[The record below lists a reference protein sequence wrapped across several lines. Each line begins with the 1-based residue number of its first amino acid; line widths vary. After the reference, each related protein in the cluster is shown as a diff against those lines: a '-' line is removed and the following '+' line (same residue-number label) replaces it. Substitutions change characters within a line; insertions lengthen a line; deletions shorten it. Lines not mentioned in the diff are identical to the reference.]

1 MPYPVPPSRLYPPR
15 TAREVFRVR
24 PLRLLEEAFRKS
36 PGVVLAAGAGYGKT
50 SLAAELPAVY
60 VSLAEEAKDPAV
72 FLWHLLAAY
81 ENRAEL
87 APVGALLEAGAWPKA
102 LEALLEEADPGAE
115 TLPFESRV
123 PESVPEETSAP
134 RRSPTGEFSHEDIV
148 SRAEA
153 QEALFPDAFGGE
165 AEEEEKK
172 TRS

>member
-102 LEALLEEADPGAE
+102 LEALLEALAPVGDRAHLGISGPTSPSLIWGDGEGYRAVVVP
-115 TLPFESRV
+115 LRV
-123 PESVPEETSAP
+123 
-134 RRSPTGEFSHEDIV
+134 
-148 SRAEA
+148 
-153 QEALFPDAFGGE
+153 
-165 AEEEEKK
+165 
-172 TRS
+172 